1 MIRFPLLNFSFFILQ
16 SLLAASSASP
26 NFVIIFTDDQ
36 GYGDLSCFGAE
47 HVHTPRIDQMAAE
60 GTKLTS
66 FYVAAPVCTPSRASL
81 MTGSYPTRMDMG
93 YGSRFGVL
101 LSADSKG
108 LHPDE
113 ITIAETLKSV
123 GYKTGLFGKW
133 HLGDQPAFLPTR
145 QGFDEYFGIPYSHD
159 IHPYHPRHLPDFAE
173 SDRKRAYP
181 NQTHRRQKRL
191 ANNHPRKAFPA

>member
-81 MTGSYPTRMDMG
+81 MTGSYPARIDMG

-145 QGFDEYFGIPYSHD
+145 QGFDE
-159 IHPYHPRHLPDFAE
+159 
-173 SDRKRAYP
+173 
-181 NQTHRRQKRL
+181 
-191 ANNHPRKAFPA
+191 

>member
-1 MIRFPLLNFSFFILQ
+1 MIQFLFSTSSFFLFC
-16 SLLAASSASP
+16 SLLAASATLP

-36 GYGDLSCFGAE
+36 GYGDLSCFGAD

-60 GTKLTS
+60 GSKLTS

-81 MTGSYPTRMDMG
+81 MTGSYPTRIDMG

-113 ITIAETLKSV
+113 ITILKHSKAWATKQAYSANGISV
-123 GYKTGLFGKW
+123 INRLFF
-133 HLGDQPAFLPTR
+133 QPVKDSTSIPEFPT
-145 QGFDEYFGIPYSHD
+145 S
-159 IHPYHPRHLPDFAE
+159 
-173 SDRKRAYP
+173 
-181 NQTHRRQKRL
+181 
-191 ANNHPRKAFPA
+191 